1 MKVTSRLLVAAS
13 VVALCVCQAVGEV
26 QLTTRDGL
34 RIELSAEGR
43 ASALSVDG
51 TECLNPEGASGF
63 ELVDVAADERVEVG
77 GSVISTEGG
86 ARQEATLDALGLA
99 FEADYVVHP
108 DHLEI
113 VGAVRDL
120 RGEDRAVDVLFRL
133 PVGGEGWHTWLDL
146 TTRMPLS
153 PTSVERPQ
161 VGGRLELWIYGFDID
176 GTEGVVAVGPDEES
190 LREIGAFG
198 TAAGDMKHRAFA
210 VRGIAE
216 SDLHVLAVKLEE

>member
-1 MKVTSRLLVAAS
+1 MKITGWLIVTAAMALS
-13 VVALCVCQAVGEV
+13 VRQAEAQVTLE
-26 QLTTRDGL
+26 TRDGL

-43 ASALSVDG
+43 VSALSVDG
-51 TECLNPEGASGF
+51 SDCLNPEGASGF
-63 ELVDVAADERVEVG
+63 ELMDVAADERVEVG
-77 GSVISTEGG
+77 ASVVATEEG
-86 ARQEATLDALGLA
+86 ARQEVTLNALGLA
-99 FEADYVVHP
+99 FEAHYVVHP

-133 PVGGEGWHTWLDL
+133 PVGGAGWHTWLDV

-153 PTSVERPQ
+153 PTSVERAQ

-176 GTEGVVAVGPDEES
+176 GTEGVVAVGPGEES

-216 SDLHVLAVKLEE
+216 SDLHVLAVKLEQ